1 MKWPMFPLDK
11 IADVFGGSTP
21 RRNHSDYWDGDIP
34 WVTPTDLPMPGTEI
48 ADVYDTADHITPEG
62 LRSCAANLLPVGTVL
77 YSSRATIGKIG
88 IARVPLATNQG
99 FANFAPKPGVES
111 KYLAY
116 ALQFFTLGI
125 SSLAGS
131 TTFKEVRRGALKKY
145 KVPLPSPSEQRRIVE
160 ILDQAD
166 ALRKKRTEADAKA
179 ARILPALFY
188 KMFGDPATNPKRWTY
203 VELTDVISDTRNG
216 LYKPSKFYGS
226 GIGILK
232 MFNIKD
238 GELNLSR
245 IDLIEVT
252 KKEFEAYQLI
262 PGDILIN
269 RVNTPELV
277 GKCAIITD
285 EVGKAVFESKNIR
298 IRVKS
303 DRVTPEY
310 VASYINSPFGHA
322 ALRSGVKHAIGMATI
337 NNTDLRKT
345 LLPLP
350 PIELQ
355 QKWAETVI
363 HIRSLRKATVATGAK
378 LDLLFNNLLFQA
390 FTGDLTST
398 WRETHMKE
406 LLAEM
411 EEQAKVLDAQLV
423 KNPLPKVKAKSNAGC
438 SMRRRGKMP

>member
-1 MKWPMFPLDK
+1 MKWPTVPLK
-11 IADVFGGSTP
+11 
-21 RRNHSDYWDGDIP
+21 
-34 WVTPTDLPMPGTEI
+34 EI
-48 ADVYDTADHITPEG
+48 APAQASN
-62 LRSCAANLLPVGTVL
+62 LRFEQDSSVWHLTLDQIESQTGYIVNKKSARASEAGTSTYIFDDSNVL
-77 YSSRATIGKIG
+77 YSKLRPYLNKVLCPTEPG
-88 IARVPLATNQG
+88 IATTELVPLRPRAEILDRYYLTYYLRSNHFLG
-99 FANFAPKPGVES
+99 FANVAVAGV
-111 KYLAY
+111 KMPRIIMAKFWMH
-116 ALQFFTLGI
+116 QI
-125 SSLAGS
+125 
-131 TTFKEVRRGALKKY
+131 
-145 KVPLPSPSEQRRIVE
+145 PLPPLPEQRRIVE

-166 ALRKKRTEADAKA
+166 ALRKKRAEADAKTA
-179 ARILPALFY
+179 CILPVLFY
-188 KMFGDPATNPKRWTY
+188 KMFGDPATNPKEWEV
-203 VELTDVISDTRNG
+203 VELDDVIADTRNG

-252 KKEFEAYQLI
+252 HKEFETYQLI

-277 GKCAIITD
+277 GKCAVITD
-285 EVGKAVFESKNIR
+285 EAGKAVFESKNIR

-310 VASYINSPFGHA
+310 VATYINSPFGHA

-345 LLPLP
+345 PIPLP
-350 PIELQ
+350 PLELQ
-355 QKWAETVI
+355 RQWADTVI
-363 HIRSLRKATVATGAK
+363 HVRSLQKAAVATGEN
-378 LDLLFNNLLFQA
+378 LDLLFQNLLFQA
-390 FTGDLTST
+390 FTGDLTAQ

-411 EEQAKVLDAQLV
+411 EQQAKAL
-423 KNPLPKVKAKSNAGC
+423 NA
-438 SMRRRGKMP
+438 